1 MTSQEEQHPENTT
14 CYTMEGE
21 AGERSCVPSVTFLY
35 HLVNGAA
42 ARSYG
47 LNVARLAGIPK
58 EILNLAAQK
67 SNELENAI
75 ASRRYVTTLTISLI
89 SSGKCQLVSSHAD
102 EAYAARVIWSCA
114 CVGDGQQGAGV
125 HLALCQIT
133 PCKLHLTF
141 MENIHSFVSQFAS
154 LWSIYSY

>member
-1 MTSQEEQHPENTT
+1 MTHYPSLAELEAVFPNQVTNNHMAFMASQEEECQENTK

-21 AGERSCVPSVTFLY
+21 AEGRGCVPSVTFLY

-58 EILNLAAQK
+58 ETLNLAAQK

-75 ASRRYVTTLTISLI
+75 ASRRYVTKPIIFLSN
-89 SSGKCQLVSSHAD
+89 CQ
-102 EAYAARVIWSCA
+102 
-114 CVGDGQQGAGV
+114 
-125 HLALCQIT
+125 
-133 PCKLHLTF
+133 
-141 MENIHSFVSQFAS
+141 
-154 LWSIYSY
+154 

>member
-1 MTSQEEQHPENTT
+1 MAFMASQEEGNQENTK

-21 AGERSCVPSVTFLY
+21 AGGSGGCVPSVTFLY

-58 EILNLAAQK
+58 ETLNLAAQK

-75 ASRRYVTTLTISLI
+75 ASRRYVTMPIICFI
-89 SSGKCQLVSSHAD
+89 SSGKCQ
-102 EAYAARVIWSCA
+102 
-114 CVGDGQQGAGV
+114 
-125 HLALCQIT
+125 
-133 PCKLHLTF
+133 
-141 MENIHSFVSQFAS
+141 
-154 LWSIYSY
+154 